1 MASRTLTIEVG
12 NEFIKICEMQ
22 NSKNTIMVHH
32 AISVQTPP
40 DAVEDGFIRD
50 VSRVAETIR
59 TAMTEDQIAANEVTF
74 ILNSS
79 RVASK
84 EVILPLVKRDKIQ
97 ELVNMNASEYF
108 PVNIDDYVLSYTV
121 LEEKKSKEEQKSRI
135 LVFAAPE
142 IMVQSYFDLAG
153 ILGMKVKAVDYAGNS
168 TLQLIKIQIDE
179 KPTLVVQIGMDT
191 TIVSVMSNNV
201 LQLQRTIPYGESL
214 LLNSVM
220 ESRNVKAKV
229 AIELL
234 ASAQIVKDTLDR
246 DETTGSL
253 KYLISNVNRVIE
265 YYSGRNQDAPL
276 QKIVIIGE
284 GADVLGMDV
293 LFANETSLPTER
305 LTVLKRVESYNRIKI
320 STSLLKQYMA
330 NGGASLDPIHLQ
342 PKASMAT
349 AKQGGSGMGVNTAI
363 LGVVALGLIAA
374 AVVVAIL
381 PMNKYNT
388 KKDEKAKIE
397 KEIKELEPVEQV
409 YAKYYESMDKAADV
423 NTFYISTINGT
434 DWTEQL
440 FEFFEK
446 VIPKS
451 AYYKS
456 VNVTNGVVTIGG
468 LTLKEY
474 EIAGLLAALEEN
486 EHVSDLSTS
495 GYSVN
500 AETKKITFDLKFT
513 ISSDTYFEF
522 LKGLADDA
530 KEVIGGNE
538 EEAETTQT
546 EEAK

>member
-1 MASRTLTIEVG
+1 MASRILTIEVG

-22 NSKNTIMVHH
+22 QTKGTVMVHH

-50 VSRVAETIR
+50 VSKVAETIR
-59 TAMTEDQIAANEVTF
+59 NAMTEDQIVANEVTF

-121 LEEKKSKEEQKSRI
+121 LEEKKTKEEQKSRI

-142 IMVQSYFDLAG
+142 LMVQSYFDLAG

-179 KPTLVVQIGMDT
+179 KPTLVVQLGMDT
-191 TIVSVMSNNV
+191 TIVSVMSDNI

-229 AIELL
+229 ALELL
-234 ASAQIVKDTLDR
+234 ASAQIVKDSLDR

-320 STSLLKQYMA
+320 STSVLKQYMS
-330 NGGASLDPIHLQ
+330 NVGASLDPIHLQ
-342 PKASMAT
+342 PKATQVAT
-349 AKQGGSGMGVNTAI
+349 KQGGSGMGINTAVM
-363 LGVVALGLIAA
+363 GVVALGLIAA
-374 AVVVAIL
+374 AVVVAVL
-381 PMNKYNT
+381 PMNKYNS
-388 KKDEKAKIE
+388 KKDEKKKIE
-397 KEIKELEPVEQV
+397 KEIVELEPIEGI
-409 YAKYYESMDKAADV
+409 YTKYYQAMDALTDM
-423 NTFYISTINGT
+423 NTFYVSTINGSEWAY
-434 DWTEQL
+434 DM
-440 FEFFEK
+440 FKFFELEL
-446 VIPKS
+446 PKD
-451 AYYKS
+451 ARFETVS
-456 VNVTNGVVTIGG
+456 VVSGTVNIQG
-468 LTLKEY
+468 LTLEKY
-474 EIAGLLAALEEN
+474 EIAGLLDSLDKNEN
-486 EHVSDLSTS
+486 MENVSTTN
-495 GYSVN
+495 YNVN
-500 AETKKITFDLKFT
+500 PETGRITFNLKFT
-513 ISSDTYFEF
+513 MVSDTYVNF
-522 LKGLADDA
+522 LKEIAENEKNILAP
-530 KEVIGGNE
+530 E
-538 EEAETTQT
+538 EQNSDTQT
-546 EEAK
+546 EEEAN

>member
-1 MASRTLTIEVG
+1 MASRILTIEVG

-22 NSKNTIMVHH
+22 QTKGTVMVHH

-50 VSRVAETIR
+50 VSKVAETIR
-59 TAMTEDQIAANEVTF
+59 NAMTEDQIVANEVTF

-121 LEEKKSKEEQKSRI
+121 LEEKKTKEEQKSRI

-142 IMVQSYFDLAG
+142 LMVQSYFDLAG

-179 KPTLVVQIGMDT
+179 KPTLVVQLGMDT
-191 TIVSVMSNNV
+191 TIVSVMSDNI

-229 AIELL
+229 ALELL
-234 ASAQIVKDTLDR
+234 ASAQIVKDSLDR

-320 STSLLKQYMA
+320 STSVLKQYMS
-330 NGGASLDPIHLQ
+330 NVGASLDPIHLQ
-342 PKASMAT
+342 PKAAQT
-349 AKQGGSGMGVNTAI
+349 VTKQSGSGLGVNTAI
-363 LGVVALGLIAA
+363 FGVVALGLVAA
-374 AVVVAIL
+374 AVVIAVL
-381 PMNKYNT
+381 PMNKYNS
-388 KKDEKAKIE
+388 KKDEKKKIE
-397 KEIKELEPVEQV
+397 KEITELEPIEGI
-409 YAKYYESMDKAADV
+409 YTKYYQAMDALTDM
-423 NTFYISTINGT
+423 NTFYVSTIDGSEWAL
-434 DWTEQL
+434 DM
-440 FEFFEK
+440 FKFFELEM
-446 VIPKS
+446 PKN
-451 AYYKS
+451 ARFETVS
-456 VNVTNGVVTIGG
+456 VVSGTVNIQG
-468 LTLKEY
+468 LTLEKY
-474 EIAGLLAALEEN
+474 EIAGLLDSLDKNEN
-486 EHVSDLSTS
+486 LANVSTTN
-495 GYSVN
+495 YSVN
-500 AETKKITFDLKFT
+500 PETGRITFNLKFT
-513 ISSDTYFEF
+513 MISDTYEKF
-522 LKGLADDA
+522 LKEIAENEKAILAP
-530 KEVIGGNE
+530 E
-538 EEAETTQT
+538 EQSSDTQT
-546 EEAK
+546 EEEAN